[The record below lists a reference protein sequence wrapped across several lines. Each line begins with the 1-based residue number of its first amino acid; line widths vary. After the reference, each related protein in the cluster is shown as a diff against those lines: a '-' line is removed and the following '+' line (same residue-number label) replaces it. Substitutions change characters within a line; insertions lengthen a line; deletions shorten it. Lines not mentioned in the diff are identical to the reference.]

1 MSDPASPGEMIT
13 LSGVSRRFRRADGQT
28 VSAVDE
34 VSLSV
39 PEGQFVCIV
48 GPSGCGKSTL
58 LQLVAGLLQPSSGRV
73 AVAGAVVKGP
83 GPDRGVVFQKDSVF
97 PWMRVRHNV
106 EYGLRCRGSPRP
118 NGAISRAGISRWSGW
133 RNGGIP
139 GLASFRGEC

>member
-1 MSDPASPGEMIT
+1 MIT

-28 VSAVDE
+28 VSAVHE

-83 GPDRGVVFQKDSVF
+83 GPDRCS
-97 PWMRVRHNV
+97 RRIA
-106 EYGLRCRGSPRP
+106 CSRGCGCATTSST
-118 NGAISRAGISRWSGW
+118 G
-133 RNGGIP
+133 
-139 GLASFRGEC
+139 